1 MWWFQARCTALRHR
15 QGSPWRSTTSCMPS
29 YPIRMSGR
37 RSAPCRRH
45 AATTKCACRGESLST
60 KVPKRETATRVYGF
74 GLWTVMTRGADPF
87 GAATRS
93 ALDPL
98 EAISGWPPRGA
109 MPCGLRGEPPLPPQS
124 SAVERDRLIAAARR
138 RMEETGIVCDA
149 CGSSMFTE
157 PVFKDGGMVS
167 NEARVRRMAVAR
179 YEAAIDVGHL
189 LDAPLFNIWGGR
201 DGAEVDASRSPVDAL
216 KRLRD
221 GFNELDAYI
230 TRPRYPMR
238 LSIEPKP
245 NEPRGDLYISTAG
258 HALAFIA
265 TLEHPEHVGVVL
277 EFAHAAMAGLN
288 PAHEVAHALY
298 AGKLDGIHLNAQRPL
313 RFDQDL
319 RFGGAN
325 LKDAF
330 FVVKLLEDERWLGPR
345 TFDAHPYRTTDE
357 QGIWGFVEGCIRAYE
372 ILADKVRQFH
382 GDAEVQQL
390 LAEIKRWDAPSESD
404 ERSAPSPGRIFAYE
418 RLDHL
423 VFEIL
428 MGTRSA

>member
-1 MWWFQARCTALRHR
+1 
-15 QGSPWRSTTSCMPS
+15 
-29 YPIRMSGR
+29 MSGR
-37 RSAPCRRH
+37 RRPPCRRH
-45 AATTKCACRGESLST
+45 AVTTRCACRGESLST
-60 KVPKRETATRVYGF
+60 KVPKRETATRVYSF
-74 GLWTVMTRGADPF
+74 GLWTVMNRGADPF
-87 GAATRS
+87 GAATRA

-98 EAISGWPPRGA
+98 EAISGLAAHGAAAFELHAEDLIPPG
-109 MPCGLRGEPPLPPQS
+109 S
-124 SAVERDRLIAAARR
+124 STVERDRLIAEARR
-138 RMEETGIVCDA
+138 RMTDTGIVCDA

-167 NEARVRRMAVAR
+167 NEARVRRMALAR

-230 TRPRYPMR
+230 TRQRYPMR

-258 HALAFIA
+258 HALGFIA

-325 LKDAF
+325 LKDSF
-330 FVVKLLEDERWLGPR
+330 FVVKLLEEERWPGPR

-357 QGIWGFVEGCIRAYE
+357 EGIWGFVEGCIRAYE
-372 ILADKVRQFH
+372 ILAEKVRQFH
-382 GDAEVQQL
+382 EDAEVQQL
-390 LAEIKRWDAPSESD
+390 LAEIKRWAAPPQSD
-404 ERSAPSPGRIFAYE
+404 ERPATGPGRIFAYE

-428 MGTRSA
+428 MGTR